1 MNNPKL
7 KLIFPAALA
16 VALLAASSANAATPT
31 PTATVT
37 TNTKPADA
45 MAKLFGDPAVARG
58 KGFEIKQSELDEVM
72 SGLKSAATMRGQ
84 PIAPEQMIL
93 AERQMLDRLIQ
104 IQILLQRATDADR
117 ADGQKK
123 TDMQLAVLLKNAGSQ
138 EDFQTKLK
146 AAGLTE
152 AELRT
157 KIAQEATAMATLKRE
172 LKITVTDADAKKYYD
187 DNAADFEVPEE
198 AHVRH
203 ILLLTLDPA
212 TRQPLPDDQK
222 TAKKK
227 QIDDLLKRAKGG
239 EDFAK
244 LATEF
249 SEDPGSKDN
258 GGELAEFPRG
268 QMLPEFEAAAFSLRT
283 NQISDV
289 VTTMYGYHII
299 KLLNKTPARKLTL
312 AEKIPL
318 TDLTVGDKVKENLE
332 QQQIEKLAPDFLAGL
347 RKEAGVEILDPDL
360 KALDAA
366 TNAPAMP
373 APK

>member
-1 MNNPKL
+1 MNNKM

-31 PTATVT
+31 TMTTT
-37 TNTKPADA
+37 TNTKPSDA

-58 KGFEIKQSELDEVM
+58 KGFEVKQSELDEVM
-72 SGLKSAATMRGQ
+72 SGLKSAAAMRGQ
-84 PIAPEQMIL
+84 PIAPEQLIL
-93 AERQMLDRLIQ
+93 AQRQMLDRLIQ
-104 IQILLQRATDADR
+104 IQILLQRATDADK
-117 ADGQKK
+117 ADGKKK
-123 TDMQLAVLLKNAGSQ
+123 TDLQLAVLLKNAGSQ

-152 AELRT
+152 AELRA
-157 KIAQEATAMATLKRE
+157 KITQEATAMATLKRE
-172 LKITVTDADAKKYYD
+172 LKIAATDADAKKFYD
-187 DNAADFEVPEE
+187 ENASDFEVPEE

-203 ILLLTLDPA
+203 ILLLTLDPT

-244 LATEF
+244 LATQF

-258 GGELAEFPRG
+258 GGELTEFPRG

-312 AEKIPL
+312 AEKIPM

-332 QQQIEKLAPDFLAGL
+332 QEQIGKLAPDFLAGL
-347 RKEAGVEILDPDL
+347 KKDAGVEILDPDL

-366 TNAPAMP
+366 TNAPAMT